1 MPPTLTATNRAAAR
15 QAMDPALRRDIR
27 ALTSLLGHTILEQ
40 EGPRLFRLI
49 ERIRR
54 QTTAIRQSPTSSR
67 ISRLRRTI
75 RTLSVPEAT
84 KIARAFTI
92 YFQLVNLAE
101 EQQRIRRLRAYE
113 QQPTPLAMSGR
124 ACFQELRSRRVPL
137 ARLTRLLHSLA
148 IQPVLT
154 AHPTEVKRRT
164 TMDHLLEIAQDL
176 DALDHPDLPTR
187 ERDRLTARLREHLE
201 ILWQTNEA
209 RQRPL
214 TVADEISNTL
224 FYFERTIL
232 PLIPRLY
239 EDLQRSLAQH
249 YRSWRGPLPAWLKF
263 GSWVGGDR
271 DGHPHV
277 TPAVSTETLRH
288 QRRVILRYYL
298 TQVEQLI
305 RAFSQAVNLAPVSDA
320 LLASLEADQRAF
332 PAVAATLA
340 RYEATEIYRKKLSF
354 MHARLQAT
362 LDGDRAAGYARP
374 EDLLGDLRLIQS
386 SLAAHRGPRAAAGR
400 VSRVARQV
408 ETFGFHLARIEFRDH
423 HDKLAGAVEELLRH
437 VGVGAAPYRQLAEQD
452 RRAVLSEALASAVP
466 GTYKALQVPGTG
478 HEEGPLLSLAPD
490 TQDVVGQFLAIGQ
503 MQAESGP
510 EAAGT
515 YLISMTRGASD
526 LLAVLWLKTLMGV
539 GPLTIVPLFETLEDL
554 ERAPAIMASAWTHP
568 AYQAY
573 LAACDHTQEIM
584 LGYSDSNKDGG
595 YLAANWALYRA
606 EALLA
611 KTAARHKIRL
621 VFFHGKG
628 GTIDRGGGMS
638 HRAIVAQPWAAPGGR
653 IKLTEQG
660 EVISA
665 KYANLA
671 IAQRTLEQLFSA
683 VALSN
688 LVAAPD
694 ARRARSTVARWE
706 AVMQEL
712 SAASA
717 ASYRAL
723 VWDTPDFFAYYVEST
738 PIRLILEQGL
748 AGSRPAS
755 RSQQW
760 TLATLRAIP
769 WVFSWVQSR
778 QMLSAWYGIGTA
790 IEAFA
795 GQRPEALEELRG
807 MYHDWSFFRTLLDNA
822 QASLAKAD
830 FYIGEQYAHL
840 VRDPAVRRAIFGQ
853 VRAEYQRAVRWVLA
867 VTQQTMLLETQPVLR
882 HSIQLRNPYV
892 DPLNYLQLRF
902 LAEYAQSPTPEVHE
916 LLRLTIHGIAFG
928 MKSTG

>member
-1 MPPTLTATNRAAAR
+1 MSPTLTGINRADAR

-27 ALTSLLGHTILEQ
+27 FLTSLLGQTILEQ
-40 EGPRLFRLI
+40 EGRRLFKLI

-54 QTTAIRQSPTSSR
+54 HTTAIRQSPSSSK

-75 RTLSVPEAT
+75 HALSVHDAT

-92 YFQLVNLAE
+92 YFQLVNMAE

-113 QQPTPLAMSGR
+113 AQSTPLAMSGR
-124 ACFQELRSRRVPL
+124 ACFQELRNKRVPL
-137 ARLTRLLHSLA
+137 ARLKRLFSTMT

-164 TMDHLLEIAQDL
+164 TMDHLLEMAQTL
-176 DALDHPDLPTR
+176 DALDHPDLPVR
-187 ERDRLTARLREHLE
+187 ERAHLTAELREHLE

-214 TVADEISNTL
+214 TVTDEISNTL

-232 PLIPRLY
+232 PLVPRLY
-239 EDLQRSLAQH
+239 ADLQRALQQH
-249 YRSWRGPLPAWLKF
+249 YAWTGALPTWLKF

-277 TPAVSTETLRH
+277 TAQVSTETLRH
-288 QRRVILRYYL
+288 QRRVILRAYL
-298 TQVEQLI
+298 AYAERLI
-305 RAFSQAVNLAPVSDA
+305 RSFSQAVNLAPVTEG
-320 LLASLEADQRAF
+320 LMASLERDRQLL
-332 PAVAATLA
+332 PAVAATLE
-340 RYEATEIYRKKLSF
+340 RFEATEVYRKKLSF

-362 LDGDRAAGYARP
+362 LDGDAELGYPAP
-374 EDLLGDLRLIQS
+374 DALLADLRLIQD
-386 SLAAHRGPRAAAGR
+386 SLTAHRSHWAARGL
-400 VSRVARQV
+400 VEQFARQV

-423 HDKLAGAVEELLRH
+423 HDKLAGAAEELLRH
-437 VGVGAAPYRQLAEQD
+437 FGLGTVPYRQLDEPARQ
-452 RRAVLSEALASAVP
+452 ALLSDALASP
-466 GTYKALQVPGTG
+466 HRLHNIPSPFS
-478 HEEGPLLSLAPD
+478 HD
-490 TQDVVGQFLAIGQ
+490 TQDVVAQFHALRQ
-503 MQAESGP
+503 MQTEGGCD
-510 EAAGT
+510 AAST
-515 YLISMTRGASD
+515 YLISMARGASD
-526 LLAVLWLKTLMGV
+526 LLVVLWLKTLTGV
-539 GPLTIVPLFETLEDL
+539 ERLTIVPLFETLEDL
-554 ERAPAIMASAWTHP
+554 DCAPAIMTSAWTHA
-568 AYQAY
+568 AYRRY
-573 LAACDHTQEIM
+573 LDAGCGSIQEIM

-606 EALLA
+606 EAQLA
-611 KTAARHKIRL
+611 KTAARHRVQP

-638 HRAIVAQPWAAPGGR
+638 HRAIVAQPWAAPAGR

-665 KYANLA
+665 KYANVT

-683 VALSN
+683 VVLSN
-688 LVAAPD
+688 LVEAPHE
-694 ARRARSTVARWE
+694 RRARSTVARWE
-706 AVMQEL
+706 AIMHEL
-712 SAASA
+712 AVASA
-717 ASYRAL
+717 AGYRTL
-723 VWDTPDFFAYYVEST
+723 VWDTPEFLDYYVQST
-738 PIRLILEQGL
+738 PIKLILEQGL

-755 RSQQW
+755 RATSW
-760 TLATLRAIP
+760 TISSLRAIP

-778 QMLSAWYGIGTA
+778 QMLSAWYGIGSA
-790 IEAFA
+790 IESFVADK
-795 GQRPEALEELRG
+795 PEALEELRG
-807 MYHDWSFFRTLLDNA
+807 MYKQWPFFKTLLDNA

-830 FYIGEQYAHL
+830 FYIGEQYARL
-840 VRDPAVRRAIFGQ
+840 VRDADVRRRIFGQ
-853 VRAEYQRAVRWVLA
+853 VRAEYQRATKWVLA
-867 VTQQTMLLETQPVLR
+867 VTQQTILLENQPVLR

-902 LAEYAQSPTPEVHE
+902 LAEYAQAPTPDVHE

>member
-1 MPPTLTATNRAAAR
+1 MPSSLTATNRADAR
-15 QAMDPALRRDIR
+15 HAMDPALRRDVR
-27 ALTSLLGHTILEQ
+27 FLTSLLGHTILEQ

-54 QTTAIRQSPTSSR
+54 QTTAIRQSPSSSK

-75 RTLSVPEAT
+75 RGLSVPEAMQ
-84 KIARAFTI
+84 IARAFTI

-124 ACFQELRSRRVPL
+124 ACFQELRNRRVPL
-137 ARLTRLLHSLA
+137 ARLRRLLQSLA

-164 TMDHLLEIAQDL
+164 TMDHLLEMAQDL
-176 DALDHPDLPTR
+176 GALDHPDLPTR
-187 ERDRLTARLREHLE
+187 ERDRLTARLRESLE

-239 EDLQRSLAQH
+239 DDLQRSLTQQ

-277 TPAVSTETLRH
+277 TPSVSTDTLRH
-288 QRRVILRYYL
+288 QRQVILRYYL
-298 TQVEQLI
+298 AQVEQLI
-305 RAFSQAVNLAPVSDA
+305 RAFSQAMNLAPVSDA
-320 LLASLEADQRAF
+320 LLASLEADRQTL
-332 PAVAATLA
+332 PAVAATLE
-340 RYEATEIYRKKLSF
+340 RYEATEMYRKKLSF
-354 MHARLQAT
+354 IHARLQAT
-362 LDGDRAAGYARP
+362 LDGDRAIGYAVP
-374 EDLLGDLRLIQS
+374 DDLLADLRLIQS
-386 SLAAHRGPRAAAGR
+386 SLAAHRGPRAAAGL
-400 VSRVARQV
+400 VSHVVRQV

-437 VGVGAAPYRQLAEQD
+437 VGVGTIPYRRLAEPD
-452 RRAVLSEALASAVP
+452 RRGLLNDALATP
-466 GTYKALQVPGTG
+466 HRLRDIP
-478 HEEGPLLSLAPD
+478 PSLAPD
-490 TQDVVGQFLAIGQ
+490 TQDIVGQFLAIAQ
-503 MQAESGP
+503 MQVEGGP
-510 EAAGT
+510 EATGT

-539 GPLTIVPLFETLEDL
+539 ERVTIVPLFETLEDL
-554 ERAPAIMASAWTHP
+554 ERAPAIMAAAWTHP

-573 LAACDHTQEIM
+573 LAASQGMQEIM

-611 KTAARHKIRL
+611 KTAARHKVRL

-628 GTIDRGGGMS
+628 GTIDRGGGLS

-671 IAQRTLEQLFSA
+671 IAQRTIEQLFSA

-712 SAASA
+712 SATSA

-723 VWDTPDFFAYYVEST
+723 VWDTPAFFTYYVEST

-755 RSQQW
+755 RNQQW

-778 QMLSAWYGIGTA
+778 QMLSAWYGVGTT

-795 GQRPEALEELRG
+795 GRRPEALEELRG
-807 MYHDWSFFRTLLDNA
+807 MYKDWSFFRTLLDNA

-840 VRDPAVRRAIFGQ
+840 VRDPAVRRAIFTQ

>member
-1 MPPTLTATNRAAAR
+1 MPPTLTATNRADAR

-27 ALTSLLGHTILEQ
+27 FLTSLLGQTILEQ
-40 EGPRLFRLI
+40 EGGRLFRLI

-54 QTTAIRQSPTSSR
+54 QATAIRQSPTSTK

-75 RTLSVPEAT
+75 HALSIADAA

-113 QQPTPLAMSGR
+113 AQPTPLAMSGR
-124 ACFQELRSRRVPL
+124 ACFQELRTRRVPL
-137 ARLTRLLHSLA
+137 ARLRRLLSSMT

-164 TMDHLLEIAQDL
+164 TMDHLLEIAQTL
-176 DALDHPDLPTR
+176 DALDHPDLPIR
-187 ERDRLTARLREHLE
+187 ERAHRTAELREHLE

-214 TVADEISNTL
+214 TVTDEISNTL

-239 EDLQRSLAQH
+239 EDLQRALEQH
-249 YRSWRGPLPAWLKF
+249 YPSWTGALPTWLRF

-277 TPAVSTETLRH
+277 TAHVSTDTLRH
-288 QRRVILRYYL
+288 QRRAILRAYL
-298 TQVEQLI
+298 AQAERLI
-305 RAFSQAVNLAPVSDA
+305 RSFSHAVNLAPVSDA
-320 LLASLEADQRAF
+320 LMASLDQDRQRL
-332 PAVAATLA
+332 PAMAATLE
-340 RYEATEIYRKKLSF
+340 RFEATEVYRKKLSF
-354 MHARLQAT
+354 IHARLQAT
-362 LDGDRAAGYARP
+362 LDGDPAVGYPAP
-374 EDLLGDLRLIQS
+374 EALLADLRLIQA
-386 SLAAHRGPRAAAGR
+386 SLAAHRSQWAARGL
-400 VSRVARQV
+400 VEHFARQV

-423 HDKLAGAVEELLRH
+423 HEKLAAAAEELLSHFRL
-437 VGVGAAPYRQLAEQD
+437 GATPYRQLEESARQ
-452 RRAVLSEALASAVP
+452 ALLSEALASP
-466 GTYKALQVPGTG
+466 HRLHDIPSPFSHG
-478 HEEGPLLSLAPD
+478 
-490 TQDVVGQFLAIGQ
+490 TQDVVAQFHALRQ
-503 MQAESGP
+503 MQAEGGP
-510 EAAGT
+510 EAACT
-515 YLISMTRGASD
+515 YLISMTRGVSD
-526 LLAVLWLKTLMGV
+526 LLVVLWLKTLTGV
-539 GPLTIVPLFETLEDL
+539 ERLTIVPLFETLDDL
-554 ERAPAIMASAWTHP
+554 ERAPAIMTAAWTHP
-568 AYQAY
+568 AYRHY
-573 LAACDHTQEIM
+573 LDAGSSLQEIM

-606 EALLA
+606 EARLA
-611 KTAARHKIRL
+611 KTAVRHRVQL

-638 HRAIVAQPWAAPGGR
+638 HRAIVAQPWAAPAGR

-665 KYANLA
+665 KYANVV

-683 VALSN
+683 VLLSN
-688 LVAAPD
+688 LVEAPHE
-694 ARRARSTVARWE
+694 RRARSTVARWE
-706 AVMQEL
+706 TIMREL
-712 SAASA
+712 ADASA
-717 ASYRAL
+717 AGYRAL
-723 VWDTPDFFAYYVEST
+723 VWDTPEFFTYYVEST
-738 PIRLILEQGL
+738 PIKLILEQGL

-755 RSQQW
+755 REAAW
-760 TLATLRAIP
+760 TMASLRAIP

-778 QMLSAWYGIGTA
+778 QMLSAWYGIGAA
-790 IEAFA
+790 IESFIGNA
-795 GQRPEALEELRG
+795 PEKLEELRG
-807 MYHDWSFFRTLLDNA
+807 MYQQWPFFRTLLDNA

-830 FYIGEQYAHL
+830 FYIGEQYARL
-840 VRDPAVRRAIFGQ
+840 VRDPVVRRRIFGQ
-853 VRAEYQRAVRWVLA
+853 VRAEYQRAVKWVLA
-867 VTQQTMLLETQPVLR
+867 VTQQAMLLERQPVLR

-902 LAEYAQSPTPEVHE
+902 LAEYGQAPTPEVHE

>member
-1 MPPTLTATNRAAAR
+1 MPTTPITTAQSRAVSRDDAR

-27 ALTSLLGHTILEQ
+27 TLTSLLGHTILEQ

-54 QTTAIRQSPTSSR
+54 QTTAIRQSPTSSK

-137 ARLTRLLHSLA
+137 AHLTRLLRSLA

-176 DALDHPDLPTR
+176 GALDHSALPTR

-239 EDLQRSLAQH
+239 EDLERSLAQH
-249 YRSWRGPLPAWLKF
+249 YRSWRGPLPCWLKF

-298 TQVEQLI
+298 TQVEHLI

-320 LLASLEADQRAF
+320 LLASLEQDQQVL
-332 PAVAATLA
+332 PAVAAGLA
-340 RYEATEIYRKKLSF
+340 RYEAPEVYRKKLSF
-354 MHARLQAT
+354 MHARLQAS
-362 LDGDRAAGYARP
+362 LDGDRGGGSARP
-374 EDLLGDLRLIQS
+374 EDLLADLRLIQS
-386 SLAAHRGPRAAAGR
+386 SRAAHGGGRPAAGR
-400 VSRVARQV
+400 VSHVARQV
-408 ETFGFHLARIEFRDH
+408 ETFGFHLARIEFPDH
-423 HDKLAGAVEELLRH
+423 HAKLAGAVEELLRH
-437 VGVGAAPYRQLAEQD
+437 VGLGAAPYRQLAEQD
-452 RRAVLSEALASAVP
+452 RRALLHAALASAHRLRDIP
-466 GTYKALQVPGTG
+466 PT
-478 HEEGPLLSLAPD
+478 LAPD
-490 TQDVVGQFLAIGQ
+490 TQDIVGQFLALGQ

-526 LLAVLWLKTLMGV
+526 LLAVLWLKTLTGIES
-539 GPLTIVPLFETLEDL
+539 LTIVPLFETLEDL
-554 ERAPAIMASAWTHP
+554 ERAPAIMAAAWTHP
-568 AYQAY
+568 AYQIY
-573 LAACDHTQEIM
+573 LAACRHTQEIM

-611 KTAARHKIRL
+611 KTAARHKVQL

-638 HRAIVAQPWAAPGGR
+638 HRAIVAQPWAAPSGR

-723 VWDTPDFFAYYVEST
+723 VWDTPAFLAYYVEST

-755 RSQQW
+755 RNQQW

-790 IEAFA
+790 IEAFV
-795 GQRPEALEELRG
+795 GRRPEALEELQS
-807 MYHDWSFFRTLLDNA
+807 MYQSWSFFRTLLDNA

-830 FYIGEQYAHL
+830 FYIGEQYAQL
-840 VRDPAVRRAIFGQ
+840 VRDPAVRRAIFPQ

-882 HSIQLRNPYV
+882 HSIHLRNPYV

-902 LAEYAQSPTPEVHE
+902 LAEYAQHPTPEVHE